1 MTIAAL
7 RRIQDEAKLTTAQVL
22 ENVEFLLSSCT
33 PAAIALRLGTT
44 MEAIEKH
51 YERAGRPDLALPF
64 NNAAK
69 IEQRHRPALPR
80 RLIRATSTSGSRW
93 PYRSLVIA
101 TLACP
106 RRLETARAGW
116 PPDRVQ

>member
-69 IEQRHRPALPR
+69 IEQRLQA
-80 RLIRATSTSGSRW
+80 RLAQEAHQGYVDLWEQVAIQVTGDRNAGVPQAPGNSQSW
-93 PYRSLVIA
+93 
-101 TLACP
+101 LA
-106 RRLETARAGW
+106 AG
-116 PPDRVQ
+116 